1 MVAWAGVYHS
11 AHYLVSSMDI
21 YTVAC
26 IRYLLASVV
35 LLVALK
41 YKQCYIITKEQFK
54 QNWSILVNIGLIGIG
69 VYNLVFLNAEKHLPA
84 KMVALIFSITPCLTA
99 LLSSLYFRTRL
110 NAIAYIGMLI
120 ALCGAIGVINYSN
133 VECGRYWCGNMFTHI
148 STGEISSIALCFVA
162 AIFNIMNR
170 VATQKQIN
178 SLQITTFAAIFG
190 SLLLL
195 VAMLIWG
202 NPATILHQSFN
213 FWLAMAYTVI
223 IASVLAYFWY
233 SEAIRELGVA
243 KTVIF
248 VNAIPILTVLMD
260 IIFNHNPVHLSVL
273 SCGTIIIAGVIIT
286 NKSIIR

>member
-1 MVAWAGVYHS
+1 
-11 AHYLVSSMDI
+11 
-21 YTVAC
+21 
-26 IRYLLASVV
+26 
-35 LLVALK
+35 
-41 YKQCYIITKEQFK
+41 
-54 QNWSILVNIGLIGIG
+54 
-69 VYNLVFLNAEKHLPA
+69 
-84 KMVALIFSITPCLTA
+84 
-99 LLSSLYFRTRL
+99 
-110 NAIAYIGMLI
+110 
-120 ALCGAIGVINYSN
+120 
-133 VECGRYWCGNMFTHI
+133 
-148 STGEISSIALCFVA
+148 
-162 AIFNIMNR
+162 MNR

-273 SCGTIIIAGVIIT
+273 SCGAIIIAGVIIT